1 MDKII
6 ITKEQHHQL
15 TALQRRLPA
24 GSAAN
29 LPQTTMENVMS
40 AKLQLDELAGHL
52 ELLRNAIDEFETAVY
67 DRDPKE
73 MVRQMA
79 AYTCL
84 AQALKSDADVV
95 GNFIAGS
102 ITRFLEVTTP
112 SSFTVIVPDAE
123 IRTAIDQHFA
133 HCNVMSL
140 GYQDGSFALI
150 FGEDESAAA
159 QPPFVFAKGAEE
171 CYDEARRYIEA
182 FLDMEE

>member
-6 ITKEQHHQL
+6 ITKEQHQQL
-15 TALQRRLPA
+15 TVLQRRLPA

-40 AKLQLDELAGHL
+40 AKLQLDELAEHL
-52 ELLRNAIDEFETAVY
+52 ELLHNAIDEFEIAIY
-67 DRDPKE
+67 DHDTKE
-73 MVRQMA
+73 MVSQMA
-79 AYTCL
+79 AYTRL
-84 AQALKSDADVV
+84 TQALKSDAEVV

-102 ITRFLEVTTP
+102 ITRFLEATTP

-123 IRTAIDQHFA
+123 IREAIDQHFA

-150 FGEDESAAA
+150 FGEDENSAA

-171 CYDEARRYIEA
+171 CYEEARHYIET